1 MQPFTQNLV
10 LVNALPLNDT
20 HPTQGW
26 NNSNGTS
33 FDLDRL
39 KLPNFRKLLKYFR
52 PSSAEKIPALSLN
65 TPFECAIAQLM
76 NWPMQDG
83 LLPFAASKAQELSL
97 LDRQSSSDQGW
108 AFVSLC
114 HWSVQQGQVHLSAD
128 AQMLGVS
135 HEESLKLM
143 KGMAGYFHEDGI
155 ELFSHPDLKPGQ
167 WLALS
172 RHFKDLPCA
181 SLELVRGQNLDDY
194 LIGQPHNSQHPSTGT
209 LKRLQNEMQMYLYHH
224 PINDNRSMS
233 INSFWISGC
242 GTLSQNS
249 PETLQHSERAKG
261 IAVYDLLKK
270 DGNHSAAPTLF
281 HSNHELTQ
289 FWADQWRALDQRVL
303 EPFTHQGEFNDPN
316 AHLQSITLC
325 SVNQALLLKA
335 RAPSWIESL
344 TEFIAPRKIMRY
356 LNT

>member
-1 MQPFTQNLV
+1 MQPLTKHLV
-10 LVNALPLNDT
+10 LINALPLNDT

-33 FDLDRL
+33 FDLDGL
-39 KLPNFRKLLKYFR
+39 KLPNLRKLLKYFR
-52 PSSAEKIPALSLN
+52 PSGSEKIPTLSLN

-97 LDRQSSSDQGW
+97 QDGQSSSDQGW

-128 AQMLGVS
+128 AHMLDVS
-135 HEESLKLM
+135 QEESLQLM
-143 KGMAGYFHEDGI
+143 KDMAVYFHEDGI

-181 SLELVRGQNLDDY
+181 SLDLVCGRNLDDY
-194 LIGQPHNSQHPSTGT
+194 LMDQPRNAQHPSTAT

-242 GTLSQNS
+242 GTLPKNS
-249 PETLQHSERAKG
+249 AETLQHAERAKG

-281 HSNHELTQ
+281 NSSHELIQ
-289 FWADQWRALDQRVL
+289 FWADQWLALDHRVL
-303 EPFTHQGEFNDPN
+303 ESFTHQGEFNDPN
-316 AHLQSITLC
+316 AHLQSISLC
-325 SVNQALLLKA
+325 SANQALLLKA
-335 RAPSWIESL
+335 RTPSWIESL
-344 TEFIAPRKIMRY
+344 TEFISPRKITRH
-356 LNT
+356 LNS